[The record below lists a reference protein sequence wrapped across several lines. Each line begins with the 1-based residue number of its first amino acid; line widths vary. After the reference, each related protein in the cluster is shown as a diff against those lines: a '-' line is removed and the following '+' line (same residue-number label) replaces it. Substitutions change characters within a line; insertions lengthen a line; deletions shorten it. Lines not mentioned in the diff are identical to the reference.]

1 MGLISFKHKGSF
13 NNTERFFNRVLKRDW
28 AQILERY
35 GIEGVTLLRDATPTE
50 SGETKD
56 SWDFEIEKSNG
67 QITLAWTNHHEN
79 QGVNIAILIIYGHGL
94 KNGGYVEGND
104 FVHPTIAPLMQEL
117 ADRAWKEVTK

>member
-28 AQILERY
+28 LNILDRY

-50 SGETKD
+50 SGETRD
-56 SWDFEIEKSNG
+56 SWSYEIEKSNG
-67 QITLAWTNHHEN
+67 KVTIAWTNHHEN

-94 KNGGYVEGND
+94 WNGGYVEGND
-104 FVHPTIAPLMQEL
+104 FVHPTMIPLMQEL
-117 ADRAWKEVTK
+117 ANRAWREVTK